1 MTMCAAKGWQL
12 YFRSN
17 DFSHPRMKNVDV
29 NMRNRRHNCTKLR
42 TSLIFGR
49 EWRFSFRRSRDSSDA
64 RGFCPPAAPLNIAQF
79 LPATQTVWVGAP
91 VGWAGDAPHPRAGRQ
106 IFCTMQGEYEVTASD
121 GTIRAFPVGSVIL
134 LEDTTGKR
142 HSTRV
147 TSQGDALIFA
157 VVLANPD

>member
-1 MTMCAAKGWQL
+1 MQQAKYVRIYSDENGESHFEDL
-12 YFRSN
+12 KVPLPPV
-17 DFSHPRMKNVDV
+17 DF
-29 NMRNRRHNCTKLR
+29 
-42 TSLIFGR
+42 
-49 EWRFSFRRSRDSSDA
+49 A
-64 RGFCPPAAPLNIAQF
+64 PPAAPLNIAQF

-157 VVLANPD
+157 VVLADPD